1 MLLAGRFGGSPLEY
15 WRMPAVERAML
26 LEMVG
31 IEGDVARAYEGLN
44 EGDEVVFVDDEDLD
58 A

>member
-1 MLLAGRFGGSPLEY
+1 
-15 WRMPAVERAML
+15 MPAVERAML